1 MTADNV
7 VQFPAQPTAEPP
19 SEDRVFQVRATVRN
33 LGPLVPRDLPYVE
46 LPGQP
51 FPPYH
56 YTET

>member
-1 MTADNV
+1 MCAR
-7 VQFPAQPTAEPP
+7 PTAEPP
-19 SEDRVFQVRATVRN
+19 SEDRVFQVRGRKVRATVRN